1 MRIEELEYY
10 IRTYDPFD
18 EQELCDQQTILEFI
32 DRHPDVLTRDNTFGH
47 LTASAFV
54 VDSSYQRMLM
64 VNHNIFNGLIY
75 PGGHADGDADL
86 LSVAIREVFE
96 ETGIHAS
103 PLFNGDIFSLQ
114 TLPIKGHV
122 KNGKYVSAHT
132 HYDILYA
139 FSVSKHY
146 EDKIRVL
153 ESENSLVKW
162 VNFEDL
168 EKENQV
174 NWIRPINEKLVKKF
188 RLRGKRW
195 EL

>member
-1 MRIEELEYY
+1 MFLKP
-10 IRTYDPFD
+10 IRHF
-18 EQELCDQQTILEFI
+18 
-32 DRHPDVLTRDNTFGH
+32 
-47 LTASAFV
+47 
-54 VDSSYQRMLM
+54 
-64 VNHNIFNGLIY
+64 
-75 PGGHADGDADL
+75 
-86 LSVAIREVFE
+86 
-96 ETGIHAS
+96 S
-103 PLFNGDIFSLQ
+103 PLQ
-114 TLPIKGHV
+114 ALPIKGHV

-188 RLRGKRW
+188 RLRGKR
-195 EL
+195 